1 MAEEEQT
8 EEQTEESAEGKKSGG
23 SNLILII
30 VIVVLILVILI
41 GIFAFIL
48 MSGGDEGQQPQQQ
61 QQQQQGQVQQQNN
74 QRPGQAI
81 MLEVGPMFP
90 LNTFTVNL
98 SSDSGRRYLKVEM
111 NLELSGEELGMEL
124 EQKTAVVRDTV
135 IRLLSSKSFE
145 EISTEKG
152 KDKLKEQIVD
162 QLNLRLKDG
171 RVVNVYFVEF
181 VVQ

>member
-8 EEQTEESAEGKKSGG
+8 EEQTEESAEGKKSGN
-23 SNLILII
+23 NLILII

-48 MSGGDEGQQPQQQ
+48 MSGGDEGQPQ
-61 QQQQQGQVQQQNN
+61 QQQQQGQVQQQSS
-74 QRPGQAI
+74 QRPGQGI

-111 NLELSGEELGMEL
+111 NLELSDEELGMEL